1 MAIACRRALN
11 GAVCAALVLLAACA
25 REGRDQM
32 SWARAALERNG
43 QIEIVAADPQ
53 SRTFTVR
60 VKESGELRMV
70 RADQVVAEPA
80 LGAESSTAAVAP
92 AASAASAASA
102 APAAPP
108 QALTASSAADDAG
121 ASAGEPAAPA
131 EAPAEE
137 SVAVRPAA
145 RTAGGPLLESGPGY
159 SIEAASGA
167 AAAAVTQSG
176 PGYSIKAASPGAA
189 PPRARLRDAGV
200 TSAAVE
206 RRREPIICQGARL
219 LHIDNRNLE
228 FDGDAVSAEDGCEIH
243 ITNSHISATGV
254 GVLARGANVH
264 IDNSLIEGDAGS
276 IDASDGAQVYAAF
289 SHFRGLSRRL
299 DTAVFHDLGGNIWN

>member
-80 LGAESSTAAVAP
+80 LGAESSTP
-92 AASAASAASA
+92 AAAA

-108 QALTASSAADDAG
+108 QALTASSAADG
-121 ASAGEPAAPA
+121 ASAAAGEPAAPA

-137 SVAVRPAA
+137 SAAVRPAA

-176 PGYSIKAASPGAA
+176 PGYSIKAASPAAA

>member
-80 LGAESSTAAVAP
+80 LGAESSTP
-92 AASAASAASA
+92 AAAA

-108 QALTASSAADDAG
+108 QALTASSAADG
-121 ASAGEPAAPA
+121 ASAAAGEPPAPA
-131 EAPAEE
+131 EAPADE
-137 SVAVRPAA
+137 SAAVRPAA
-145 RTAGGPLLESGPGY
+145 RTAGGALLESGPGY

-176 PGYSIKAASPGAA
+176 PGYSIKAASPAAA

>member
-80 LGAESSTAAVAP
+80 LGTDSSTAAVAP
-92 AASAASAASA
+92 AASA

-108 QALTASSAADDAG
+108 QALTASSAADG
-121 ASAGEPAAPA
+121 ASAAAGEPAAPA

-137 SVAVRPAA
+137 SAAVRPAA
-145 RTAGGPLLESGPGY
+145 RTGSGPLLESGPGY

-176 PGYSIKAASPGAA
+176 PGYSIKAASPAAA